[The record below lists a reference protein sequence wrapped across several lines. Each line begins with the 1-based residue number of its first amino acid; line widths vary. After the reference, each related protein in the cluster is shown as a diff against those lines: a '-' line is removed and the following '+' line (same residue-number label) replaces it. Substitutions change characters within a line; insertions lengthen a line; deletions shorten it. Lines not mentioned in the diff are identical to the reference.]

1 MAIPYLNYPKQ
12 KKKSHIPPKIIS
24 RTEAVTLYFKTDDGE
39 PFLFEGRE
47 YLEEIYNNKHQYL
60 VLVASRQAEKSSYL
74 AKDMLL
80 ETVFDKSDSLL
91 YVSASQDQ
99 VDEFVNNKINA
110 QFQMNPDLKKH
121 CFNVNTKNNSRL
133 KTFSNG
139 SKMSFRSV
147 GVSPN
152 SARGLSVRKI
162 YLDETQSI
170 PQENVPV
177 VTECSS
183 HYSEKAEII
192 FTGTP
197 FSKRNILSTLY
208 TDSCQ
213 KEWIIRCRKC
223 AKDNPPLGISHIAL
237 DLPFLFCVYC
247 KKPIYSKD
255 GRWVAQNPDSEW
267 GGYRICRLM
276 TPNCAWRTKSRTG
289 VLDKYEIYPEAKFFQ
304 EVLGLPFNQGTQ
316 PISEQEVYANC
327 GDTQFIDVN
336 NPPESIKKIITF
348 GAIDWSYSIENNEK
362 AYTIFTIA
370 RMNQGRIEILYV
382 KRFSGPEYHDP
393 DKILGE
399 MQSAFNKVNVD
410 IVVTDF
416 GVGHLENIRFRR
428 MVRARVFEMVYV
440 TTLKENEYKSATKS
454 YHIGHTVTLDI
465 VFHRLKKGLYLFPR
479 RDVIEPFASDI
490 MNVSTE
496 YDKDF
501 KSISYVQT
509 GSGSD
514 DFLHLLNYLA
524 IIMEVR
530 TGEFIR

>member
-1 MAIPYLNYPKQ
+1 MAIPYLNYPKR
-12 KKKSHIPPKIIS
+12 KKMVQTPNKIIS
-24 RTEAVTLYFKTDDGE
+24 RTEAVTRYFKTDDGQ

-60 VLVASRQAEKSSYL
+60 VLVASRQAEKSSFL

-80 ETVFDKSDSLL
+80 ETVFNKSDSLL

-110 QFQMNPDLKKH
+110 QFQMNQDLKKH
-121 CFNVNTKNNSRL
+121 CFNVDTKNNSKL
-133 KTFSNG
+133 KSFSNG

-147 GVSPN
+147 GASPN

-162 YLDETQSI
+162 YFDEVQSI
-170 PQENVPV
+170 PKENVPV

-183 HYSEKAEII
+183 HYTDKAETIY
-192 FTGTP
+192 TGTP
-197 FSKRNILSTLY
+197 FSTRNILSTLY

-213 KEWIIRCRKC
+213 KEWIIRCRDC
-223 AKDNPPLGISHIAL
+223 AKDNPPLGISHIDL

-247 KKPIYSKD
+247 KKPIYPKD

-267 GGYRICRLM
+267 DGYRICRLM

-289 VLDKYEIYPEAKFFQ
+289 VLDKYEIYPEAKFYQ
-304 EVLGLPFNQGTQ
+304 EVLGLPLDQGTQ

-336 NPPESIKKIITF
+336 NPPESIKQIITF
-348 GAIDWSYSIENNEK
+348 GAIDWSYSVDNEK

-370 RMNQGRIEILYV
+370 RFIQGRIEILYV

-410 IVVTDF
+410 IVATDF
-416 GVGHLENIRFRR
+416 GVGHLENLRFRK
-428 MVRARVFEMVYV
+428 MVKAKVCEMMYGP
-440 TTLKENEYKSATKS
+440 TLKEWEFKRAAKS
-454 YHIGHTVTLDI
+454 YLLGRTMTMDLVI
-465 VFHRLKKGLYLFPR
+465 HRLKRGLYLFPR

-496 YDKDF
+496 YDIDF
-501 KSISYVQT
+501 KSIKYVPS
-509 GSGSD
+509 GSGPD
-514 DFLHLLNYLA
+514 DFIHLLNYLGV
-524 IIMEVR
+524 IIER
-530 TGEFIR
+530 YFGEYIR